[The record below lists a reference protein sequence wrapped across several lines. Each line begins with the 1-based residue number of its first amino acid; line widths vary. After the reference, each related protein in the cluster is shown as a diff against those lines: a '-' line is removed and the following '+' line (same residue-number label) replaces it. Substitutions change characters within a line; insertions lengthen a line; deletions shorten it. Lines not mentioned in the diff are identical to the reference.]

1 MRGAGAPM
9 ELCVKTPWN
18 RHLRILSNGEIL
30 LASDFVA
37 LSHPLRRSTD
47 RLLSEAAA
55 QTRAFLRGTLRRFD
69 LPLLFRG
76 TALQNDAWSCV
87 ADLEFGEFVSYADIA
102 RAIARPAAH
111 RGVAAAMSATPFALF
126 VPAHRVLGSDGRVRG
141 AAPTSMRV
149 KLFEFERATM
159 AKRIERRPKK
169 TIA

>member
-18 RHLRILSNGEIL
+18 RHLRILSDGEIL

-37 LSHPLRRSTD
+37 VSHPLRRSTD
-47 RLLSEAAA
+47 RLLSETAA
-55 QTRAFLRGTLRRFD
+55 QVRAYIRGALRRFD
-69 LPLLFRG
+69 LPLRFAG
-76 TALQNDAWSCV
+76 TVLQNDAWSCV
-87 ADLEFGEFVSYADIA
+87 AALEFGEFVSYADIA

-141 AAPTSMRV
+141 SAPTSMRIR
-149 KLFEFERATM
+149 LMEFERTIL
-159 AKRIERRPKK
+159 AKRKR
-169 TIA
+169 